1 MKIEIVFSKL
11 TNGMLAGL
19 VGHTLQTINISNE
32 PELTGHEKVVALTAS
47 YENYKTAL
55 SKRTYNLYTREMTN
69 GFKALS
75 KSFAAFKR
83 HANFLTYST
92 DDNEVQLGEQVKKH
106 LSSLGR
112 SWNRMRKADQSA
124 YIHNILTEFGK
135 AEYADLMVQTTLNRK
150 LEVMQTAVEAYDA
163 VVTSCI
169 NDRVDIKALG
179 SASALRTQLTAD
191 YTKVY
196 SYVQGLID
204 RLVSGRA
211 EKSGRVVLDCLASA
225 SRSIVFM
232 SSTVRP
238 TTSPPSAASRAALA
252 AIPSVTLA
260 LSVF

>member
-196 SYVQGLID
+196 SYVQGLISTTD
-204 RLVSGRA
+204 HAKWQLLIDQFNQYYQDELSKKRTKSSSDKRA
-211 EKSGRVVLDCLASA
+211 AAKNT
-225 SRSIVFM
+225 
-232 SSTVRP
+232 SST
-238 TTSPPSAASRAALA
+238 ASDTAK
-252 AIPSVTLA
+252 
-260 LSVF
+260 